1 MRAIVMTKPG
11 GPEVLTL
18 TNVRDPKPGPT
29 EILVRVVAAGLNR
42 ADLLQR
48 RGHYPAPPDAPQ
60 DILGMEYAGIVE
72 QAPAGSGWAR
82 DDRVMGL
89 VGGGAYA
96 EYVTVPADQVLP
108 VPEGWSMADAAS
120 VPEAYLTA
128 YDALV
133 IQAELKPGERALV
146 HAVGSGVGV
155 AALGIAKA
163 VGATVAGT
171 SRTASKLE
179 RARQLGLDHA
189 ILTADGFQPDVQL
202 TDWADVIAELV
213 GGPYLAGD
221 LVAAAPRGRIV
232 LIGLTGGR
240 EATLNLGLL
249 LNKRITL
256 IGTALRTRSPL
267 EKSMLVKRFRDAALP
282 WLSAG
287 TIKPVLDRAFPFAQV
302 ADAHRYLETN
312 ANFGSVVLTW

>member
-1 MRAIVMTKPG
+1 VRAIVMHGTG
-11 GPEVLTL
+11 GPEVLSL
-18 TNVRDPKPGPT
+18 GEIPQPVPK
-29 EILVRVVAAGLNR
+29 ESEVLVRVAAAGVNR

-48 RGHYPAPPDAPQ
+48 RGQYPPPPGAPETLGLEFSGTIESAP
-60 DILGMEYAGIVE
+60 E
-72 QAPAGSGWAR
+72 GSGWKKG
-82 DDRVMGL
+82 DRVMGV

-96 EYVTVPADQVLP
+96 EFLVTPADQVLP
-108 VPEGWSMADAAS
+108 VPEGWSWATAAA

-133 IQAELKPGERALV
+133 LKAGLKPGEHALI
-146 HAVGSGVGV
+146 HAVGSSVGL

-163 VGATVAGT
+163 VGAAVAGT

-179 RARQLGLDHA
+179 RASALGLDRTV
-189 ILTADGFQPDVQL
+189 LCADGFKPDASL
-202 TDWADVIAELV
+202 KDWANVIVELV
-213 GGPYLAGD
+213 AGSYLNGD
-221 LVAAAPRGRIV
+221 LVAAAPQGRIV

-256 IGTALRTRSPL
+256 MGTVLRTRSDG
-267 EKSMLVKRFRDAALP
+267 EKATLVKRFRDAAMP
-282 WLSAG
+282 WLLAG
-287 TIKPVLDRAFPFAQV
+287 TIKPVLDHAFPVAKA
-302 ADAHRYLETN
+302 ADAHKHLEAN